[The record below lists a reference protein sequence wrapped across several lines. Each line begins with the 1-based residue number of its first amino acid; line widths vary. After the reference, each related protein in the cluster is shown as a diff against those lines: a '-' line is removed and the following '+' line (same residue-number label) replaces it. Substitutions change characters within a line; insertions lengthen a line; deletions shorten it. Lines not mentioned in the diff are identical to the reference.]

1 MRRLLC
7 LLLLILALPAMGAS
21 LLDSRPNATLG
32 GTTFDNS
39 KDFLPVR
46 EAFQLKSQ
54 LRDVV
59 GLENRYARSGGRID
73 MRERADLE
81 RRYNSISAK
90 VRFEKHDRQ
99 HRW

>member
-1 MRRLLC
+1 
-7 LLLLILALPAMGAS
+7 
-21 LLDSRPNATLG
+21 
-32 GTTFDNS
+32 
-39 KDFLPVR
+39 
-46 EAFQLKSQ
+46 

-59 GLENRYARSGGRID
+59 GLEYRYARSGGGLD

-81 RRYNSISAK
+81 RRYNSISAQ